1 MTANEIKAGYVK
13 ILGKVVKI
21 GSKKHL
27 RMLDEIRI
35 WNQTP
40 FNQR

>member
-1 MTANEIKAGYVK
+1 MTTNVIKAGYIK

-27 RMLDEIRI
+27 KMQNEIRI

-40 FNQR
+40 LNER